1 MKNLK
6 FVALTLILGILII
19 ASCKDDE
26 TPSTNCSDDIKYS
39 TVLAP
44 LIESKC
50 AVTGCHDSG
59 SLNGDYTTYDLMKPN
74 LDSGKVRQRVIE
86 DKDMPAGNVTLTDA
100 QLDQF
105 KCWLDDGHPNN

>member
-1 MKNLK
+1 MKKLK
-6 FVALTLILGILII
+6 FVALTLVLGVLII

-26 TPSTNCSDDIKYS
+26 TPSTDCTDVKYS

-50 AVTGCHDSG
+50 AVASCHDAG

-74 LDSGKVRQRVIE
+74 LDSGAVRTEVVD
-86 DKDMPAGNVTLTDA
+86 DKTMPKGTVTLTDLQIA
-100 QLDQF
+100 QF